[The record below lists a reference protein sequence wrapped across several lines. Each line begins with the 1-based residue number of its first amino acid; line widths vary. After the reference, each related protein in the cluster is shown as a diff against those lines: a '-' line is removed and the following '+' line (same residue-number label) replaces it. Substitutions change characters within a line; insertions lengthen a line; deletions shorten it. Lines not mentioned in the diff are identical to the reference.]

1 MAKACEIK
9 TRTGLLFGVVTFTFF
24 VTLTLIFLQFE
35 SLQDLFTI
43 DFLTTR
49 VAGYCGPVVLCVM

>member
-1 MAKACEIK
+1 MWRGYI
-9 TRTGLLFGVVTFTFF
+9 TFF

-43 DFLTTR
+43 DFFTTR
-49 VAGYCGPVVLCVM
+49 AAGHCGPVVLCVMLMTKMSVV